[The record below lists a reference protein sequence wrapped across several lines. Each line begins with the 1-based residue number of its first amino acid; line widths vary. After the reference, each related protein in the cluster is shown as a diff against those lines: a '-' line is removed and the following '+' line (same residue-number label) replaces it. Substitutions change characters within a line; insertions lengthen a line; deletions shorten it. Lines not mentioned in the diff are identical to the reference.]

1 MCLGQS
7 FGTSP
12 LFPFCHPQG
21 VLNKYL
27 ETNSDLTHCGGITV
41 VWEIRK
47 WNQASWF
54 CSFFFPIL
62 LHSRVERSTQNHMRY
77 FGFAQRRQQER
88 CYYRVFLH
96 WLYYHVNPH
105 MGFFVH
111 PLSFLT
117 RWDIPCL
124 DICQSRKSEERYPSS
139 YGVASVWKISLFIWV
154 LFGFGFGNIASC
166 NSLQVVLV

>member
-27 ETNSDLTHCGGITV
+27 ETNSDLAHCGGITV

-54 CSFFFPIL
+54 CSFFFPFL
-62 LHSRVERSTQNHMRY
+62 LHSRVERSTQSHMRY

-96 WLYYHVNPH
+96 WLYCVNPH

-117 RWDIPCL
+117 PEIFL
-124 DICQSRKSEERYPSS
+124 RYSLLRHLP
-139 YGVASVWKISLFIWV
+139 VQKIWRKISQQLWSCQCLKDI
-154 LFGFGFGNIASC
+154 LIHLGFVWFWFW
-166 NSLQVVLV
+166 